1 MIARRLAL
9 AAAAVTALLFL
20 SGCETPT
27 QLPMAREGTPA
38 QAPVTAEVA
47 PVEQQALDASLLKP
61 SDSAFKLGPGD
72 KLDIEVMGD
81 AGTRSTVTVGPDG
94 RIYYNILPGLDVWGL
109 TLPEARGRLEDEMRK
124 YVREKPVIAVS
135 LREVASQ
142 QVWVLGRLNSP
153 GVYPLGRP
161 TTLLDAVAEAGGLG
175 ATTPIGGAPSETAD
189 LSKSFIIRNG
199 HIIPVD
205 FEKLL
210 RDGDMSQNVYL
221 QPGDFIFLPS
231 LRSSQIH
238 ILGAVLQPRSER
250 MRGYMT
256 LVQAI
261 ALAGGT
267 VPGACLPNV
276 AILRGS
282 LANPQI
288 AVVDVK
294 SVLRGKSP
302 DVRLEAGDIVY
313 VPYRPETLLVRYLS
327 LAVDTFVR
335 TVGVNEGAYAV
346 SGKNEPITVG
356 VNISP

>member
-1 MIARRLAL
+1 MIAAARRTLIGAG
-9 AAAAVTALLFL
+9 ATALLL
-20 SGCETPT
+20 LTGCEST
-27 QLPMAREGTPA
+27 QLPAARAGDPG
-38 QAPVTAEVA
+38 PVTVSAEVA
-47 PVEQQALDASLLKP
+47 PVDQPQIDASMLKP
-61 SDSAFKLGPGD
+61 SDGPFHLGPGD

-81 AGTRSTVTVGPDG
+81 GGSRTTVTVGPDG

-109 TLPEARGRLEDEMRK
+109 TLPQARARLEDEMRK

-175 ATTPIGGAPSETAD
+175 ATAPVGGAPSETAD

-205 FEKLL
+205 FERLL
-210 RDGDMSQNVYL
+210 REGDMSQNVYL

-231 LRSSQIH
+231 LRSAQIH

-250 MRGYMT
+250 MRGSMT
-256 LVQAI
+256 VVQAI
-261 ALAGGT
+261 ALAGGS
-267 VPGACLPNV
+267 VQGACLPNV

-282 LANPQI
+282 LSNPQI
-288 AVVDVK
+288 AIVDVK
-294 SVLRGKSP
+294 SVLKGKAP
-302 DVRLEAGDIVY
+302 DVRLLPGDIVY
-313 VPYRPETLLVRYLS
+313 VPYRPEQFLVRYLS

-335 TVGVNEGAYAV
+335 TIGVNEGAYAV
-346 SGKNEPITVG
+346 SGKNQPIAVG
-356 VNISP
+356 VNITP